1 MRLGFEIARR
11 YLLSRKSHSA
21 VNIICGVAI
30 GGMAV
35 AVMAIV
41 VVLSVFNGFE
51 GLAEAQMGRFDAD
64 LTVRAREG
72 KTLGDAGAVCA
83 ALEGVPGVAAA
94 VAVVE
99 ERALAVCGGA
109 QMPVRVKGVDGGF
122 GRVTPMDEITV
133 DGVFATD
140 SVWGHGGG
148 NLSVGVA
155 SYLGVRPMRGC
166 VVGLYVPRRVGRI
179 NAANPATAFRGDSLS
194 VVSVWQTER
203 PEYDADRVVV
213 PIGVARGLLDY
224 GAGEA
229 TAVEVALAAGTD
241 AEAAASA
248 AQAAL
253 GGGVEV
259 LTRAR
264 LNADS
269 FRMIS
274 VEKWMT
280 FLLLVCILGV
290 ASFNVVSTLSL
301 LVIEKRDNMA
311 TLRALGATRGMARGV
326 FMWQGVLIALAGGLA
341 GTVAGVGLCLV
352 QEHWGLVRL
361 SADADALTV
370 SVYPVEV
377 HAADLLAVGC
387 VVAAAA
393 GVAALVTL
401 IFTKDIDADGT
412 VS

>member
-11 YLLSRKSHSA
+11 YLVSRKSHSA
-21 VNIICGVAI
+21 VNIICGVAV
-30 GGMAV
+30 GGMSV

-72 KTLGDAGAVCA
+72 KVLEGAGAVCA

-99 ERALAVCGGA
+99 ERGLAVSGSA
-109 QMPVRVKGVDGGF
+109 QMPVRVKGVDAGF
-122 GRVTPMDEITV
+122 ERVTAMDSITI
-133 DGVFATD
+133 DGEFGTD
-140 SVWGHGGG
+140 SVWGYAAG

-155 SYLGVRPMRGC
+155 GYLGVRPMMGSM
-166 VVGLYVPRRVGRI
+166 VGIYVPRRVGRI
-179 NAANPATAFRGDSLS
+179 NAANPATAFRGDSLA

-203 PEYDADRVVV
+203 ADYDADRVVV
-213 PIGVARGLLDY
+213 PIGVARGLLEY
-224 GAGEA
+224 GDDEA
-229 TAVEVALAAGTD
+229 TAVEAALVPGAD
-241 AEAAASA
+241 AEAVAAA
-248 AQAAL
+248 AAAAL
-253 GGGVEV
+253 GAEVEV

-269 FRMIS
+269 FRMIA

-280 FLLLVCILGV
+280 FMLLVCILAV

-326 FMWQGVLIALAGGLA
+326 FMWQGVLIALAGGVA
-341 GTVAGVGLCLV
+341 GSVAGVALCLV
-352 QEHWGLVRL
+352 QEHFGLVRL
-361 SADADALTV
+361 SADAEALTV

-377 HAADLLAVGC
+377 HAADLLAVGG

-393 GVAALVTL
+393 VAAALVTL
-401 IFTKDIDADGT
+401 FFTKDIDADGT